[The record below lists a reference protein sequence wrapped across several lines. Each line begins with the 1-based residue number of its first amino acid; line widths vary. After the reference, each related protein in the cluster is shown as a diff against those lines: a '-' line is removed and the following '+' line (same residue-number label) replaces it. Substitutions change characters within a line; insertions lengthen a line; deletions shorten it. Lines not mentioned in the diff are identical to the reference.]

1 MKEIFLSYKEEERN
15 AKIFLWVLYVIVVS
29 YQIFYAIVLENKS
42 LTDKGHSILWQVIC
56 GTAILGVNVYL
67 IKKEKANLVKYAC
80 VFAYIGIEIVNILS
94 YMLYNEA
101 AFDGVNIIEIIFIFF
116 VPIFLNKKY
125 FVFVL
130 STIVGKYIIYLFV
143 LKEVKGFMFLIM
155 YTLVLIVA
163 YIILN
168 RFIQYL
174 SAVKESIKIASESQK
189 LAVIGKMAATVGH
202 EIKNPLAS
210 LKGFTQLQRE
220 KHGEDPIYEQMIF
233 EIENMNNMISELMEV
248 ATCKPSIYKKHNI
261 GEIALQ
267 AVTIVREKMNESS
280 VQFISNVEEK
290 TIEVECDERKIRGVF
305 LYVIKNALEAMEQG
319 GTLELRLENKG
330 RDYVMLS
337 VIDNGYG
344 IKKENLARVKEA
356 FYTTKQD
363 KIGLGLTVANRLVT
377 EQHLGELHISSER
390 DIGTRIDIMLPKQ
403 RGNNEIQEGEKLGV
417 TI

>member
-1 MKEIFLSYKEEERN
+1 MKGSFLSYKEEERN
-15 AKIFLWVLYVIVVS
+15 AKIFLWVLYVIVVL
-29 YQIFYAIVLENKS
+29 YQIFYVILLENKS
-42 LTDKGHSILWQVIC
+42 LMDKGHSIIWQVIC
-56 GTAILGVNVYL
+56 GTAILGANIYL
-67 IKKEKANLVKYAC
+67 IKKEKAPLVKYAC
-80 VFAYIGIEIVNILS
+80 IFAYIGIEMANILS
-94 YMLYNEA
+94 YMLYNKA
-101 AFDGVNIIEIIFIFF
+101 VFDAVNIIEIILIFF

-130 STIVGKYIIYLFV
+130 STIVGKYVIYLFV
-143 LKEVKGFMFLIM
+143 LEEVKAFMFLIM
-155 YTLVLIVA
+155 YTLVLIAA

-174 SAVKESIKIASESQK
+174 SAVKKSIKIASESQK
-189 LAVIGKMAATVGH
+189 LAVVGKMAATVGH

-220 KHGEDPIYEQMIF
+220 KHGEDPVYKQMIF
-233 EIENMNNMISELMEV
+233 EIENMNSMISELMEV

-280 VQFISNVEEK
+280 VQLISSVEEK
-290 TIEVECDERKIRGVF
+290 AIEVECDERKIRGVV

-319 GTLELRLENKG
+319 GTLDLRLDNEG
-330 RDYVMLS
+330 QDYVVLS

-363 KIGLGLTVANRLVT
+363 KIGLGLTVADRIVN
-377 EQHLGELHISSER
+377 EHLGELHISSER
-390 DIGTRIDIMLPKQ
+390 NKGTRIDIILPKKC
-403 RGNNEIQEGEKLGV
+403 GNNEIQVGEKLGV

>member
-1 MKEIFLSYKEEERN
+1 MKESFLSYKEEERN

-29 YQIFYAIVLENKS
+29 YQILYAIVLENKS

-67 IKKEKANLVKYAC
+67 IKKEKVNFVKYAC
-80 VFAYIGIEIVNILS
+80 VFAYIGIEIANILS
-94 YMLYNEA
+94 YMLYNKA
-101 AFDGVNIIEIIFIFF
+101 AFDGVNIIEIILIFF

-130 STIVGKYIIYLFV
+130 STIVGKYVIYLFV
-143 LKEVKGFMFLIM
+143 LKEVKGFMYLIM
-155 YTLVLIVA
+155 YTLVLIAA

-220 KHGEDPIYEQMIF
+220 KHEEDPIYKQMIF

-261 GEIALQ
+261 GEIALR
-267 AVTIVREKMNESS
+267 AVAILREKMNEST
-280 VQFISNVEEK
+280 VQLMSNIEEK
-290 TIEVECDERKIRGVF
+290 IIEVECDERKIRGVF

-330 RDYVMLS
+330 QDYVMLS

-344 IKKENLARVKEA
+344 IKKENVTRVTEA

-363 KIGLGLTVANRLVT
+363 KIGLGLTVADRIVN
-377 EQHLGELHISSER
+377 EHLGTLHISSER
-390 DIGTRIDIMLPKQ
+390 DKGTRIDIILPKKC
-403 RGNNEIQEGEKLGV
+403 GNNEIQVGEKLGV

>member
-1 MKEIFLSYKEEERN
+1 MKESFLSYKEEERN

-29 YQIFYAIVLENKS
+29 YQILYAIVLENKS

-67 IKKEKANLVKYAC
+67 IKKEKVNFVKYAC
-80 VFAYIGIEIVNILS
+80 VFAYIGIEIANILS
-94 YMLYNEA
+94 YMLYNKA
-101 AFDGVNIIEIIFIFF
+101 AFDGVNIIEIILIFF

-130 STIVGKYIIYLFV
+130 STIVGKYVIYLFV
-143 LKEVKGFMFLIM
+143 LKEVKGFMYLIM
-155 YTLVLIVA
+155 YTLILIAA

-220 KHGEDPIYEQMIF
+220 KHEEDPIYKQMIL

-267 AVTIVREKMNESS
+267 AVAILREKMNEST
-280 VQFISNVEEK
+280 VQLMSNIEEK
-290 TIEVECDERKIRGVF
+290 IIEVECDERKIRGVF

-330 RDYVMLS
+330 QDYVMLS

-344 IKKENLARVKEA
+344 IKKENVVRVTEA

-363 KIGLGLTVANRLVT
+363 KIGLGLTVADRIVN
-377 EQHLGELHISSER
+377 EHLGTLHISSER
-390 DIGTRIDIMLPKQ
+390 DKGTRIDIILPKKC
-403 RGNNEIQEGEKLGV
+403 GNNEIHVGEKLGV

>member
-1 MKEIFLSYKEEERN
+1 MKGSFLSYKEEERN

-29 YQIFYAIVLENKS
+29 YQIFYATVLENES

-56 GTAILGVNVYL
+56 GAAILGVNVYL
-67 IKKEKANLVKYAC
+67 IKKEKANLVKYTC

-94 YMLYNEA
+94 YLLYNEA

-116 VPIFLNKKY
+116 VPIFLNRKY

-130 STIVGKYIIYLFV
+130 STIVGKYVIYLFV

-155 YTLVLIVA
+155 YTLVLIAA

-220 KHGEDPIYEQMIF
+220 KHGEDPIYQQMIF

-248 ATCKPSIYKKHNI
+248 ATCKPSVYKKHNI

-290 TIEVECDERKIRGVF
+290 KIEVECDERKIRGVF

-344 IKKENLARVKEA
+344 IKKENSARVKEA

-363 KIGLGLTVANRLVT
+363 KIGLGLTVADRIVN
-377 EQHLGELHISSER
+377 EHLGKLHISSER
-390 DIGTRIDIMLPKQ
+390 DKGTRIDIILPKKC
-403 RGNNEIQEGEKLGV
+403 GNNEIQVGEKLGV